1 MESSSHS
8 NSVKEREDLVYA
20 LLASLPRSSLL
31 NIQDRIVPLLQLD
44 VVGLLPSEVALHIF
58 SYLPSK
64 TLLHCGLVSQRWR
77 TLANDYSL
85 WKRLCATKGW
95 HWKNTP
101 SRPRLEHFH
110 SQSTQHDTDD
120 EGMGDEELE
129 MTPQSLSY
137 DFDDSGFASGL
148 ASSFDD
154 LSEELSH
161 PLSGL
166 PKFAVQSRS
175 STDQSHGTGSGSQ
188 GQSHSRSHQVPTA
201 AVAQS
206 TQHLRPNYKLL
217 HLTCTRLQ
225 HRFLSG
231 SYRLSTL
238 QSRGTPG
245 THTNTIYCLQLYTYP
260 RTGHQVLFT
269 GSKDRTIKEW
279 DLSTGAVIRTIEGI
293 HEGSVLSICVHGNYL
308 ASAGSDSNVVVWDLV
323 QDQVAMIM
331 DDHEDSVLCVRFDDT
346 RLVSCSKD
354 RTVRTYRFPDLN
366 PQHILRGHRAA
377 VNAISISPI
386 YIVSASGDRSL
397 RLWDANTGA
406 LLRTFENH
414 HSRGIASIDL
424 DFPIVLSGSSDKH
437 IRLFNLESTIGWS
450 TSSEFDP
457 QATALLPAPPP
468 LDEDS
473 NEENAPLAV
482 CQNCGANVSVVDPT
496 PSRALS
502 NERPHKSRQ
511 QCAHGDLV
519 RNVALSA
526 DFVVSGSY
534 DSSVKVWDRKAGHLV
549 ADLVGGGHTGRIF
562 SVGFDCTKVV
572 SCGEDQVSEIRANA
586 ACRCSRTFS
595 ALSGSVSGTLGM
607 AWTLPL

>member
-31 NIQDRIVPLLQLD
+31 NIQNRIVPLLQLD
-44 VVGLLPSEVALHIF
+44 VVGLLPYEVALHIF

-64 TLLHCGLVSQRWR
+64 ALLHCGLVSRRWR
-77 TLANDYSL
+77 TLADDYSL

-95 HWKNTP
+95 HWKNSP
-101 SRPRLEHFH
+101 SRPHLEHFH

-129 MTPQSLSY
+129 MAAPQSLSHAL
-137 DFDDSGFASGL
+137 DDSGFASGF
-148 ASSFDD
+148 ASSLDD
-154 LSEELSH
+154 LSE
-161 PLSGL
+161 PGL
-166 PKFAVQSRS
+166 LNFTVHSQSLVVQG
-175 STDQSHGTGSGSQ
+175 HGTGSDPQDQSGSRTYDPPTTRVA
-188 GQSHSRSHQVPTA
+188 SLTA

-206 TQHLRPNYKLL
+206 THYLRPNYKLL
-217 HLTCTRLQ
+217 HLTRTRLQ

-231 SYRLSTL
+231 SYHLSTL

-245 THTNTIYCLQLYTYP
+245 SHINTIYCLQLYTYP
-260 RTGHQVLFT
+260 RTGNQVLFT

-279 DLSTGAVIRTIEGI
+279 DLSTGAVLRTLEGI
-293 HEGSVLSICVHGNYL
+293 HEGSVLSICVYGDYL
-308 ASAGSDSNVVVWDLV
+308 ASAGSDSNVVLWDLV
-323 QDQVAMIM
+323 QNRMAKIM

-366 PQHILRGHRAA
+366 PQHILTGHRAA
-377 VNAISISPI
+377 VNAISISPT

-406 LLRTFENH
+406 LLRTFENY

-457 QATALLPAPPP
+457 QATVPLPAPPP

-473 NEENAPLAV
+473 SEENVPLAV
-482 CQNCGANVSVVDPT
+482 CRNCGVNVSVVDPT

-519 RNVALSA
+519 RNVALNA
-526 DFVVSGSY
+526 AFVVSGSY
-534 DSSVKVWDRKAGHLV
+534 DFSVKVWDRKAGHLV
-549 ADLVGGGHTGRIF
+549 ADLVGGHTGRIF

-572 SCGEDQVSEIRANA
+572 SCSEDQRICIWDFGYGMDTSFV
-586 ACRCSRTFS
+586 
-595 ALSGSVSGTLGM
+595 TL
-607 AWTLPL
+607 

>member
-1 MESSSHS
+1 MESSSHL

-31 NIQDRIVPLLQLD
+31 NIQNRIVPLLQLD

-64 TLLHCGLVSQRWR
+64 ILLRCGLVSRRWR
-77 TLANDYSL
+77 TLADDYSL
-85 WKRLCATKGW
+85 WKRLCTAKGW
-95 HWKNTP
+95 HWKNSP
-101 SRPRLEHFH
+101 SRPNSEHFTTP
-110 SQSTQHDTDD
+110 STQHDTDD

-129 MTPQSLSY
+129 VVPQSFSDAL
-137 DFDDSGFASGL
+137 DDSGFASGL
-148 ASSFDD
+148 ASFFEDLSDD
-154 LSEELSH
+154 LPH
-161 PLSGL
+161 PLSGI
-166 PKFAVQSRS
+166 PKPAVQSRS
-175 STDQSHGTGSGSQ
+175 LTVE
-188 GQSHSRSHQVPTA
+188 SHSTA
-201 AVAQS
+201 SDSQAVAQS

-225 HRFLSG
+225 HRFFSG

-245 THTNTIYCLQLYTYP
+245 SHTNTIYCLQLYTYP
-260 RTGHQVLFT
+260 GTGNQVLFT

-279 DLSTGAVIRTIEGI
+279 DLSTGAVLRTIEGI
-293 HEGSVLSICVHGNYL
+293 HEGSVLSICVYGNYL
-308 ASAGSDSNVVVWDLV
+308 ASAGSDSNVVLWDLV
-323 QDQVAMIM
+323 QNKMAKIM

-354 RTVRTYRFPDLN
+354 RTVRTYSFPDLN
-366 PQHILRGHRAA
+366 PQHILAGHRAA
-377 VNAISISPI
+377 VNAISISPK

-397 RLWDANTGA
+397 RLWDANTGT

-457 QATALLPAPPP
+457 QATVPLPGPPT

-473 NEENAPLAV
+473 GEENAPLAV
-482 CQNCGANVSVVDPT
+482 CQNCGVNVSVVDPT
-496 PSRALS
+496 PSRGLS

-519 RNVALSA
+519 RNVALNA
-526 DFVVSGSY
+526 DLVVSGSY
-534 DSSVKVWDRKAGHLV
+534 DFSVKIWDRKAGHLV
-549 ADLVGGGHTGRIF
+549 ADLVGGHTGRIF

-572 SCGEDQVSEIRANA
+572 SCGEDQRICIWDFGYGMDTSFV
-586 ACRCSRTFS
+586 
-595 ALSGSVSGTLGM
+595 TL
-607 AWTLPL
+607 

>member
-1 MESSSHS
+1 MATPTPSADS
-8 NSVKEREDLVYA
+8 NPVLADLVYA

-31 NIQDRIVPLLQLD
+31 NIQNRIVPLLQLD

-77 TLANDYSL
+77 TLADDYSL

-101 SRPRLEHFH
+101 SRPH
-110 SQSTQHDTDD
+110 D

-129 MTPQSLSY
+129 ITPQSPSY
-137 DFDDSGFASGL
+137 DFDDS
-148 ASSFDD
+148 DD

-166 PKFAVQSRS
+166 HKFAIQSRS
-175 STDQSHGTGSGSQ
+175 STDQSHGIGSGSQ
-188 GQSHSRSHQVPTA
+188 GQIPTA
-201 AVAQS
+201 AVAHS

-279 DLSTGAVIRTIEGI
+279 DLSTGAVLRTIEGI
-293 HEGSVLSICVHGNYL
+293 HEGSVLSICVHGDYL

-323 QDQVAMIM
+323 QNQVVKIM

-346 RLVSCSKD
+346 RLVSCSKGELFPEMLLLH

-366 PQHILRGHRAA
+366 PQHILTGHRAA

-457 QATALLPAPPP
+457 QAIALLPALPP

-473 NEENAPLAV
+473 SEENAPLAV
-482 CQNCGANVSVVDPT
+482 CQNCGVN
-496 PSRALS
+496 
-502 NERPHKSRQ
+502 
-511 QCAHGDLV
+511 CAHGDLV

-534 DSSVKVWDRKAGHLV
+534 DFSVKVWDRKAGHLV
-549 ADLVGGGHTGRIF
+549 ADLVGGHTGRIF
-562 SVGFDCTKVV
+562 SVGFDCTKRICIWDFGYGMDTSFV
-572 SCGEDQVSEIRANA
+572 
-586 ACRCSRTFS
+586 
-595 ALSGSVSGTLGM
+595 TL
-607 AWTLPL
+607 

>member
-1 MESSSHS
+1 LSSRSFAQ
-8 NSVKEREDLVYA
+8 DLVYA

-31 NIQDRIVPLLQLD
+31 NIQNRIVPLLQLD

-64 TLLHCGLVSQRWR
+64 TLLHCGLVSRRWR
-77 TLANDYSL
+77 TLADDYSL
-85 WKRLCATKGW
+85 WKRLCAAKGW
-95 HWKNTP
+95 HWKNPP
-101 SRPRLEHFH
+101 SRPHLEYFNTP
-110 SQSTQHDTDD
+110 STQHDTDD

-129 MTPQSLSY
+129 MAPQSSSPAL
-137 DFDDSGFASGL
+137 DDSGFASFL
-148 ASSFDD
+148 ED
-154 LSEELSH
+154 LGNDSPHS
-161 PLSGL
+161 LSGL
-166 PKFAVQSRS
+166 PKPAVQSRS
-175 STDQSHGTGSGSQ
+175 SGHSTGSDPQ
-188 GQSHSRSHQVPTA
+188 GQFVTP
-201 AVAQS
+201 S

-217 HLTCTRLQ
+217 HLTCTRL
-225 HRFLSG
+225 HYRLLSG

-245 THTNTIYCLQLYTYP
+245 SHTNTIYCLQLYTYP
-260 RTGHQVLFT
+260 GTGNQVLFT

-279 DLSTGAVIRTIEGI
+279 DLSTGAVLRTIAGV
-293 HEGSVLSICVHGNYL
+293 HEGSVLSICVYGGYL
-308 ASAGSDSNVVVWDLV
+308 ASAGSDGNVVLWDLV
-323 QDQVAMIM
+323 QDKMSKIM

-366 PQHILRGHRAA
+366 PQHILAGHRAA
-377 VNAISISPI
+377 VNAISISPT

-397 RLWDANTGA
+397 RLWDANTGE

-437 IRLFNLESTIGWS
+437 IRLFNLDSAIGWS

-457 QATALLPAPPP
+457 QATMPLPALPT

-473 NEENAPLAV
+473 GEENAPLAV
-482 CQNCGANVSVVDPT
+482 CQNCGVRVSVVDPT
-496 PSRALS
+496 PSRTLS

-519 RNVALSA
+519 RNVALNA

-534 DSSVKVWDRKAGHLV
+534 DFSVKVWNRKAGHLV
-549 ADLVGGGHTGRIF
+549 ADLVGGHTGRIF

-572 SCGEDQVSEIRANA
+572 SCGEDQRICIWDFGYGMDTSFV
-586 ACRCSRTFS
+586 
-595 ALSGSVSGTLGM
+595 TL
-607 AWTLPL
+607 